1 MMRNLFIIRD
11 DWHPGICTVAEV
23 CMHQKSLFK
32 IYRII
37 YLQTFFHNIFCGLLF
52 FPHLNSKTTTV
63 LNNFEQVLVLKFNI
77 MKSKVEVHTH

>member
-1 MMRNLFIIRD
+1 MTRNLCIIRD
-11 DWHPGICTVAEV
+11 DWHPELCTVAEV

-37 YLQTFFHNIFCGLLF
+37 YLQTFFTIFFVACF
-52 FPHLNSKTTTV
+52 FSHLNSKTTTV

-77 MKSKVEVHTH
+77 MKSKVEVPTH